1 MRDASASKEII
12 TQCHSY
18 FKNESKNLTIVLLK
32 QYHFILIKKIFMT
45 LNSMKFLFFSF
56 LI

>member
-32 QYHFILIKKIFMT
+32 QYHFRLIKKIFMT